1 MVALH
6 NPSEGATQQAT
17 KEQVCIWLLKLVMV
31 VVLSVKLDY
40 CKQYRF
46 QVRIFV
52 VLRTMNFKTHMIGVL
67 ILAKLQKLF

>member
-52 VLRTMNFKTHMIGVL
+52 VLRTMNFKTHMIDVL

>member
-46 QVRIFV
+46 QVRTFV
-52 VLRTMNFKTHMIGVL
+52 VLRTMNFKTHMIDVL

>member
-17 KEQVCIWLLKLVMV
+17 KVQVRIWLLKLVMV
-31 VVLSVKLDY
+31 IILSVKFDY

-46 QVRIFV
+46 QVRI
-52 VLRTMNFKTHMIGVL
+52 VLVFADLNEP
-67 ILAKLQKLF
+67 